1 VGLEQGENMSDEAKV
16 KAEEATADTQTKD
29 SEKNALSPK
38 ELGEIS
44 GGRASNDPCEG
55 GQIR

>member
-1 VGLEQGENMSDEAKV
+1 MNPDTKSKPETKPV
-16 KAEEATADTQTKD
+16 DTQTND

-38 ELGEIS
+38 ELGEIA
-44 GGRASNDPCEG
+44 GGRNSNDPCEG

>member
-1 VGLEQGENMSDEAKV
+1 MNPDTEAKPNP
-16 KAEEATADTQTKD
+16 KTTTTGSND
-29 SEKNALSPK
+29 SNENALSPK
-38 ELGEIS
+38 ELDKVA

>member
-1 VGLEQGENMSDEAKV
+1 MSNDP
-16 KAEEATADTQTKD
+16 KATPNTNSADTQTKD